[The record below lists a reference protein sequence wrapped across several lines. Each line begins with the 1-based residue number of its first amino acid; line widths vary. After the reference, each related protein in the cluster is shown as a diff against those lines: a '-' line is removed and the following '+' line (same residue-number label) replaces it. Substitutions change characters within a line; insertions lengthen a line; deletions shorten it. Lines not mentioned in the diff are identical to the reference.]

1 MRPRRPTARSPR
13 SAAEGGRPAPGR
25 RQRAAA
31 GDERGSGPLSTWFG
45 FVVFLAL
52 LFVAVQ
58 LLFNLYA
65 TSVVTSVSYDA
76 ARRVAA
82 AQGDPAAVG
91 RAEDGARRAL
101 GEYGRRVSFEW
112 SLDGDEV
119 ALHVRAHNPAVL
131 LPATAGPLALSDID
145 RTVRVRVERFR

>member
-1 MRPRRPTARSPR
+1 L
-13 SAAEGGRPAPGR
+13 SA
-25 RQRAAA
+25 
-31 GDERGSGPLSTWFG
+31 WFG

-58 LLFNLYA
+58 ILFNLYA

-82 AQGDPAAVG
+82 ARGDPAAVPS
-91 RAEDGARRAL
+91 AEAGARRAL
-101 GEYGRRVSFEW
+101 GRYSPQVSFDW
-112 SLDGDEV
+112 SVDADMVVLR
-119 ALHVRAHNPAVL
+119 VRAHNPSVL
-131 LPATAGPLALSDID
+131 LPATAGPLAFADID